1 MLASIA
7 MTVRAGADDF
17 TGRVILSEQDFSS
30 GDVSNRFFDQL
41 YELRFAR
48 QVTDPFAYLL
58 FFRGEQSNG
67 HSTVLDD
74 ANVSHTNALRFT
86 QLEPHAEATYT
97 LPTINLLGRWDLV
110 DSHSEVSGSPDDR
123 RRLEHLFGTFA
134 FVPDGFPGL
143 HVIAQRDHASSDTSA
158 LDQTRTFLQGGLEY
172 RLGKFDLLA
181 TARRSEFDDAEN
193 GLNRKTEGV
202 QGGLV
207 YEDAFFHDRLSV
219 FANVLASKDRETD
232 TTRGGSAGGETPV
245 QIASAYSSIDATPE
259 DSREV
264 SAAPLPSL
272 IDGDVRTPTLIDIGP
287 TGSSFENIS
296 IDLKR
301 FTDLDAF
308 RIDVRDGGGNVVLH
322 GGAVDFTVYVSSDA
336 IRWTPLPGARSSFLV
351 AESLYEVIFP
361 KTLSR
366 FFKVVSFDL
375 APFEARVT
383 EIRAFVHDL
392 FGPSTT
398 STTDITLATA
408 NTALTFHPLS
418 SVTLFYYGLFN
429 ESREESAERPNERT
443 DDADQVASATWDV
456 SRRITALGQYQW
468 RRVTSTGAIAQTYD
482 AFTANVRYTA
492 ARNFSMA
499 LEGIQAKQEDADIR
513 SETRTA
519 SLRTYLKVLRTL
531 ELDANAGVQ
540 RQKFLDSGLT
550 IDEWFASGYMAAD
563 LTSDLH
569 LRVDASYSR
578 NQTPGLVGSLLLSG
592 TDERY
597 TGDLYYR
604 PGPELG
610 VDVRIGWVHS
620 GNESGVIQNYRLDW
634 RPFPYGSLNL
644 GGRYEED
651 VEPFTNRRSRRVILD
666 PSWRLN
672 NHMILDLS
680 YTKENAT
687 GVPNTNIWFAAFTWT
702 W

>member
-1 MLASIA
+1 
-7 MTVRAGADDF
+7 
-17 TGRVILSEQDFSS
+17 
-30 GDVSNRFFDQL
+30 
-41 YELRFAR
+41 
-48 QVTDPFAYLL
+48 
-58 FFRGEQSNG
+58 
-67 HSTVLDD
+67 
-74 ANVSHTNALRFT
+74 
-86 QLEPHAEATYT
+86 
-97 LPTINLLGRWDLV
+97 
-110 DSHSEVSGSPDDR
+110 
-123 RRLEHLFGTFA
+123 
-134 FVPDGFPGL
+134 
-143 HVIAQRDHASSDTSA
+143 
-158 LDQTRTFLQGGLEY
+158 
-172 RLGKFDLLA
+172 
-181 TARRSEFDDAEN
+181 
-193 GLNRKTEGV
+193 
-202 QGGLV
+202 
-207 YEDAFFHDRLSV
+207 
-219 FANVLASKDRETD
+219 
-232 TTRGGSAGGETPV
+232 
-245 QIASAYSSIDATPE
+245 
-259 DSREV
+259 
-264 SAAPLPSL
+264 
-272 IDGDVRTPTLIDIGP
+272 
-287 TGSSFENIS
+287 
-296 IDLKR
+296 
-301 FTDLDAF
+301 
-308 RIDVRDGGGNVVLH
+308 
-322 GGAVDFTVYVSSDA
+322 
-336 IRWTPLPGARSSFLV
+336 
-351 AESLYEVIFP
+351 
-361 KTLSR
+361 
-366 FFKVVSFDL
+366 
-375 APFEARVT
+375 
-383 EIRAFVHDL
+383 
-392 FGPSTT
+392 
-398 STTDITLATA
+398 
-408 NTALTFHPLS
+408 
-418 SVTLFYYGLFN
+418 
-429 ESREESAERPNERT
+429 
-443 DDADQVASATWDV
+443 
-456 SRRITALGQYQW
+456 
-468 RRVTSTGAIAQTYD
+468 
-482 AFTANVRYTA
+482 
-492 ARNFSMA
+492 MA